1 MVMDKRV
8 SNFAAVRETM
18 SLPVAPL
25 QYLVNF
31 PTQVVENIKIVFST
45 HDDLVKENLGLKSE
59 RLLLQSQ
66 LQRFV
71 ALERE
76 NAYLKSL
83 LQSSRQVK
91 GKTLI
96 AEIMAV
102 DSEPFVNQVIINK
115 GKGDGVY
122 TGQPVLDA
130 NGVMGQIIQV
140 GPVTSRVL
148 LVNDPHSGVAV
159 QNTRSG
165 LRAVALG
172 DSYTG
177 KLNLNFVP
185 KTADVKI
192 GDLFITSGL
201 GGRFPEGYPVG
212 KVVSVTQDPAKQFST
227 IILDPSAHLESSRQ
241 VLLIWYASNV

>member
-8 SNFAAVRETM
+8 SNFAAVREAM

-31 PTQVVENIKIVFST
+31 PAQLFENIKITFST

-102 DSEPFVNQVIINK
+102 DSEPFVNQVTINK
-115 GKGDGVY
+115 GSGDGVY

-140 GPVTSRVL
+140 GALTSRVL

>member
-8 SNFAAVRETM
+8 SNFANVRSAM
-18 SLPVAPL
+18 SFPVAPF

-31 PTQVVENIKIVFST
+31 PAQVFENLKITLST
-45 HDDLVKENLGLKSE
+45 RDDLAKENVGLKAE

-66 LQRFV
+66 LQRLV

-96 AEIMAV
+96 AEILAV
-102 DSEPFVNQVIINK
+102 DSEPFVNQVTINK
-115 GKGDGVY
+115 GSGAGVY
-122 TGQPVLDA
+122 AGQPVLDA

-140 GPVTSRVL
+140 GPLTARVL
-148 LVNDPHSGVAV
+148 LVNDPRSGIAV

-165 LRAVALG
+165 LRAVAVG

-177 KLNLNFVP
+177 KLNLNFVS
-185 KTADVKI
+185 KTADVKK

-212 KVVSVTQDPAKQFST
+212 KVLSVTQDPAKQFST

-241 VLLIWYASNV
+241 VLLIWYAGNV

>member
-1 MVMDKRV
+1 M
-8 SNFAAVRETM
+8 SNFVELRSAM
-18 SLPVAPL
+18 SLPVAPI

-31 PTQVVENIKIVFST
+31 PVQAFESIKISLST

-66 LQRFV
+66 LQRLV

-91 GKTLI
+91 GRTLI
-96 AEIMAV
+96 AEILAV
-102 DSEPFVNQVIINK
+102 DSEPFVNQVTINK
-115 GKGDGVY
+115 GSGDGVY
-122 TGQPVLDA
+122 SGQPVLDA

-140 GPVTSRVL
+140 GPLTSRVL

-165 LRAVALG
+165 LRAVAVG
-172 DSYTG
+172 DSYSE
-177 KLNLNFVP
+177 KLSLNFVP

-212 KVVSVTQDPAKQFST
+212 KVVSVTQDPVKQFST

-241 VLLIWYASNV
+241 VLLIWYSSNV

>member
-1 MVMDKRV
+1 MDKRV
-8 SNFAAVRETM
+8 SNFAAVREAM

-31 PTQVVENIKIVFST
+31 PAQLFENIKITFST

-102 DSEPFVNQVIINK
+102 DSEPFVNQVTINK
-115 GKGDGVY
+115 GSGDGVY

-140 GPVTSRVL
+140 GALTSRVL